1 MEVDSH
7 DLHRL
12 HSIFGIYLLKA
23 SSCLIHSEELYKAA
37 QKKEGLHSKPSLYN
51 QQNLPEY
58 GLRVPSLGLHITG
71 AFDLQLN

>member
-1 MEVDSH
+1 MGVDSH

-23 SSCLIHSEELYKAA
+23 LSCLIRSEELHKAA

-58 GLRVPSLGLHITG
+58 GLRVPSLGLHITVV
-71 AFDLQLN
+71 FDLRRN